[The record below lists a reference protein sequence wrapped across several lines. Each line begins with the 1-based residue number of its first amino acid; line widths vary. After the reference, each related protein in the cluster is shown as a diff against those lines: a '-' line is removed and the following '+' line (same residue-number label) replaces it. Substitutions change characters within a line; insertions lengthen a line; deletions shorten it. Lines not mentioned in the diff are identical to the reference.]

1 MTGPAGQIASPLY
14 PLPYLN
20 NLDITWVISVS
31 SGARVRIVFVTFDV
45 DRDACGDP
53 VRVSDVW
60 QSFVAGGC
68 DVEIELGTEVEV
80 CDAETTDGTEGPGK
94 APPSPSLPSLLV
106 WDLVWDLLP
115 PCPDK
120 SP

>member
-1 MTGPAGQIASPLY
+1 MLDN
-14 PLPYLN
+14 LPVV
-20 NLDITWVISVS
+20 LDFFPWRDVVFPFVS
-31 SGARVRIVFVTFDV
+31 FDV

-115 PCPDK
+115 P
-120 SP
+120 